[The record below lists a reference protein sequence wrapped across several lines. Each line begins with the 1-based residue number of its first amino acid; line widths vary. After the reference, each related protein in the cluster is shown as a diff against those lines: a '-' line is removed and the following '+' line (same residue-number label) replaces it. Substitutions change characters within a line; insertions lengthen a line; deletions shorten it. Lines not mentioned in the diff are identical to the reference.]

1 MSEDT
6 SDGFAD
12 QPRPMY
18 LCLGCGFHVERE
30 DVRSNRI
37 DIEGT
42 DVTEHTCGTCAKCV
56 AHPDL
61 RESYRRGFDAGAD
74 MMRRRVQSAIRGR

>member
-18 LCLGCGFHVERE
+18 ICLGCGFHAESE
-30 DVRSNRI
+30 DVRRNRI
-37 DIEGT
+37 DVYGSNE
-42 DVTEHTCGTCAKCV
+42 DKHTCATCKKCEAV
-56 AHPDL
+56 PDL
-61 RESYRRGFDAGAD
+61 RESYRRGFDAGMATL
-74 MMRRRVQSAIRGR
+74 RRRIESTIRGR